1 MTKATSLSKRAI
13 DLLLR
18 AMEARSTSLQAS
30 ALHQV
35 SRGATDALL
44 AAKLLVPSGHVPVV
58 AGMDDYEDEPVEA
71 TWSAELKSFGYH
83 DSTGRWVKVAHQ
95 EIAACRVDYG
105 LALAKMLVAFERA
118 GPSRPTPL
126 VTDLVWE
133 VGTIK
138 LAGAKAPVPV
148 WFARR
153 LGDPGDWTQL
163 EALTAR
169 KPPQEI
175 RIILTSTPGERIP
188 ETAQKRN
195 HIINVVDVAG
205 DPAKLAIS
213 PQVLG
218 ARVFPG
224 QVQRRFPIDHSEDCG
239 IVWLKGQTI
248 TFRGDKQRLLLKQL
262 FDAYWSGLPERRT
275 SAVLFEA
282 GYGDQTNSLAKAF
295 GKRDDWRQFV
305 HYDDGNC
312 WIDPDQIMSV
322 PSGY

>member
-1 MTKATSLSKRAI
+1 MSKRAI

-18 AMEARSTSLQAS
+18 AMEARSMSLQTS

-35 SRGATDALL
+35 SRSATDALI
-44 AAKLLVPSGHVPVV
+44 AAKLLVSGGHVPVV
-58 AGMDDYEDEPVEA
+58 AAMDDYEDEPIEA
-71 TWSAELKSFGYH
+71 TWSAELKLFGYH
-83 DSTGRWVKVAHQ
+83 DSTGRWVKVANQ
-95 EIAACRVDYG
+95 DIAACKVDYG

-118 GPSRPTPL
+118 GPSRPTSL

-153 LGDPGDWTQL
+153 LGDPGGWAQL
-163 EALTAR
+163 EALIGR

-188 ETAQKRN
+188 ATAQKRN
-195 HIINVVDVAG
+195 HIINVADVAG

-224 QVQRRFPIDHSEDCG
+224 QVQRRFPIDHSDDYG
-239 IVWLKGQTI
+239 IVWLRGKTL
-248 TFRGDKQRLLLKQL
+248 TFGSDKQRQLLGLL
-262 FDAYWSGLPERRT
+262 FDAYWSGSPVCRT
-275 SAVLFEA
+275 AVVLFEA
-282 GYGDQTNSLAKAF
+282 GYGDSTNAF
-295 GKRDDWRQFV
+295 SKVFSGRDDWRSFIK
-305 HYDDGNC
+305 YADGNC
-312 WIDPDQIMSV
+312 WIEP
-322 PSGY
+322 

>member
-1 MTKATSLSKRAI
+1 M
-13 DLLLR
+13 
-18 AMEARSTSLQAS
+18 SLQTS

-35 SRGATDALL
+35 SRSATDALI

-58 AGMDDYEDEPVEA
+58 VGMDDYEDEPLEA
-71 TWSAELKSFGYH
+71 TWSAELKSYGYH
-83 DSTGRWVKVAHQ
+83 DSTGRWVKVANQ
-95 EIAACRVDYG
+95 DIAACRVDYG

-153 LGDPGDWTQL
+153 LGDPGVWAQL
-163 EALTAR
+163 EALIGR
-169 KPPQEI
+169 KPPQKI

-188 ETAQKRN
+188 ATAQKRN
-195 HIINVVDVAG
+195 HIINVADVAG

-224 QVQRRFPIDHSEDCG
+224 QVQRRFPIDHSDDCG
-239 IVWLKGQTI
+239 IVWLRGETL
-248 TFRGDKQRLLLKQL
+248 TFGSDKQRQLLGLL
-262 FDAYWSGLPERRT
+262 FDAYWSGSPVCRT
-275 SAVLFEA
+275 AVVLFEA
-282 GYGDQTNSLAKAF
+282 GYGDSTNAF
-295 GKRDDWRQFV
+295 SKVFSGRDDWRSFIK
-305 HYDDGNC
+305 YADGNC
-312 WIDPDQIMSV
+312 WIEP
-322 PSGY
+322 

>member
-1 MTKATSLSKRAI
+1 
-13 DLLLR
+13 
-18 AMEARSTSLQAS
+18 MEARSMSLQTS

-35 SRGATDALL
+35 SRSATDALI

-58 AGMDDYEDEPVEA
+58 AAMDDYEDEPVEA

-83 DSTGRWVKVAHQ
+83 DSTGRWIKVAHQ
-95 EIAACRVDYG
+95 DIAACRVDYG
-105 LALAKMLVAFERA
+105 LALARMQVAFERA

-138 LAGAKAPVPV
+138 LAGAKAPVPI

-153 LGDPGDWTQL
+153 LGDPGVWAKL
-163 EALTAR
+163 EALIGR

-188 ETAQKRN
+188 ATAQKRN
-195 HIINVVDVAG
+195 HIINVADVAG

-218 ARVFPG
+218 ARVFSG
-224 QVQRRFPIDHSEDCG
+224 QVQRRFPIDHSDDYG
-239 IVWLKGQTI
+239 IVWLRGETL
-248 TFRGDKQRLLLKQL
+248 TFGSDKQRQLLGLL
-262 FDAYWSGLPERRT
+262 FSAYWSGSPECRT
-275 SAVLFEA
+275 AVVLYEA
-282 GYGDQTNSLAKAF
+282 GYGDSTNSFSKVF
-295 GKRDDWRQFV
+295 SGRDDWRSFIK
-305 HYDDGNC
+305 YADGNC
-312 WIDPDQIMSV
+312 WIEP
-322 PSGY
+322 

>member
-1 MTKATSLSKRAI
+1 VTKATSLSKRAI
-13 DLLLR
+13 ELLLR
-18 AMEARSTSLQAS
+18 AMEARSMSLQTS
-30 ALHQV
+30 ALHQF
-35 SRGATDALL
+35 SRSATDALIK
-44 AAKLLVPSGHVPVV
+44 AKLLVPSGHVPVV
-58 AGMDDYEDEPVEA
+58 AAMDNYEDEPVEA

-83 DSTGRWVKVAHQ
+83 DSTGRWVKVANQ
-95 EIAACRVDYG
+95 DIAACRVDYG

-126 VTDLVWE
+126 VSDLIWE

-153 LGDPGDWTQL
+153 LGYPGVWAQL
-163 EALTAR
+163 EALIGR

-188 ETAQKRN
+188 ATAQKRN
-195 HIINVVDVAG
+195 HIINVADVAG

-224 QVQRRFPIDHSEDCG
+224 QVQRRFPIDHSDDYG
-239 IVWLKGQTI
+239 IVWLRGETL
-248 TFRGDKQRLLLKQL
+248 TFGSDKQRQLLGLL
-262 FDAYWSGLPERRT
+262 FDAYWSGSPVCRT
-275 SAVLFEA
+275 AVVLFEA
-282 GYGDQTNSLAKAF
+282 GYGDSTNAF
-295 GKRDDWRQFV
+295 SKVFSGRDDWRSFIK
-305 HYDDGNC
+305 YADGNC
-312 WIDPDQIMSV
+312 WIEP
-322 PSGY
+322 

>member
-1 MTKATSLSKRAI
+1 M
-13 DLLLR
+13 
-18 AMEARSTSLQAS
+18 SLQTS

-35 SRGATDALL
+35 SRSATDALI
-44 AAKLLVPSGHVPVV
+44 AAKRLVSGGHVPVV
-58 AGMDDYEDEPVEA
+58 AAMDDYEDEPIEA

-83 DSTGRWVKVAHQ
+83 DSTGRWVKVANQ
-95 EIAACRVDYG
+95 DIAACKVDYG

-126 VTDLVWE
+126 VSDLIWE

-153 LGDPGDWTQL
+153 LGDPGVWAQL
-163 EALTAR
+163 EALIGR

-188 ETAQKRN
+188 ATAQKRN
-195 HIINVVDVAG
+195 HIINVADVAG

-213 PQVLG
+213 PQVLA

-224 QVQRRFPIDHSEDCG
+224 QTQRRFPIDHSANHG
-239 IVWLKGQTI
+239 IVWLRGATL
-248 TFRGDKQRLLLKQL
+248 TFSSDKQQQLLGLL
-262 FDAYWSGLPERRT
+262 FDAYWSGSPVCRT
-275 SAVLFEA
+275 AVVLFEA
-282 GYGDQTNSLAKAF
+282 GYGDSTNSFSKVF
-295 GKRDDWRQFV
+295 SGRDDWRSFIK
-305 HYDDGNC
+305 YADGNC
-312 WIDPDQIMSV
+312 WIEP
-322 PSGY
+322 

>member
-1 MTKATSLSKRAI
+1 MKATSLSKRSI

-18 AMEARSTSLQAS
+18 AMEARGMSLQTS
-30 ALHQV
+30 ALHRV
-35 SRGATDALL
+35 SRSATDALIK
-44 AAKLLVPSGHVPVV
+44 AKLLVPSGHVPIV

-83 DSTGRWVKVAHQ
+83 DSTGRWIKVAHQ
-95 EIAACRVDYG
+95 DIAACRVDYG

-126 VTDLVWE
+126 VSDLIWE

-153 LGDPGDWTQL
+153 LGDPGVWAQL
-163 EALTAR
+163 ETLIGR
-169 KPPQEI
+169 KPPQET

-188 ETAQKRN
+188 ETTQKCN
-195 HIINVVDVAG
+195 HIISVADVAG

-224 QVQRRFPIDHSEDCG
+224 QAQRRFPIDHSDHYG
-239 IVWLKGQTI
+239 IVWLRGETL
-248 TFRGDKQRLLLKQL
+248 TFGSDKQRQLLGLL
-262 FDAYWSGLPERRT
+262 FDAYWSGSPVCRT
-275 SAVLFEA
+275 AVVLFEA
-282 GYGDQTNSLAKAF
+282 GYGDSTNAF
-295 GKRDDWRQFV
+295 SKVFSGRDDWRSFIK
-305 HYDDGNC
+305 YADGNC
-312 WIDPDQIMSV
+312 WIEP
-322 PSGY
+322 

>member
-1 MTKATSLSKRAI
+1 MSKRAI

-18 AMEARSTSLQAS
+18 AMEAPSPSIQAS

-35 SRGATDALL
+35 SRTATDTLL
-44 AAKLLVPSGHVPVV
+44 KAKLLLPSGHIPVV
-58 AGMDDYEDEPVEA
+58 AGMDDYEDEPFEA

-83 DSTGRWVKVAHQ
+83 DSTGRWIKVDNQ
-95 EIAACRVDYG
+95 EIAACKVDYG

-118 GPSRPTPL
+118 GPPRPAPL
-126 VTDLVWE
+126 IADLVLD

-138 LAGAKAPVPV
+138 LSGTKAPVPV

-153 LGDPGDWTQL
+153 LGDPVVWAQL
-163 EALTAR
+163 ESLVVR

-175 RIILTSTPGERIP
+175 RVILTSTPGGCIP

-195 HIINVVDVAG
+195 HIINVADIAG

-224 QVQRRFPIDHSEDCG
+224 QAQHRFPIDHSDDYG
-239 IVWLKGQTI
+239 IVWLRGETL
-248 TFRGDKQRLLLKQL
+248 TFGSDKQRQLLGLL
-262 FDAYWSGLPERRT
+262 FDAYWSGSPVCRT
-275 SAVLFEA
+275 AVVLFEA
-282 GYGDQTNSLAKAF
+282 GYGDSTNAF
-295 GKRDDWRQFV
+295 SKVFSGRDDWRSFIK
-305 HYDDGNC
+305 YADGNC
-312 WIDPDQIMSV
+312 WIEP
-322 PSGY
+322 

>member
-1 MTKATSLSKRAI
+1 M
-13 DLLLR
+13 
-18 AMEARSTSLQAS
+18 SLQTS
-30 ALHQV
+30 ALHQI
-35 SRGATDALL
+35 SRSATDALT
-44 AAKLLVPSGHVPVV
+44 AAKLLVPNGHVPVV

-83 DSTGRWVKVAHQ
+83 DSTGRWVKVANE
-95 EIAACRVDYG
+95 EIAACRIDYS

-126 VTDLVWE
+126 ISDLVWD

-138 LAGAKAPVPV
+138 LTDAKAPAPV

-153 LGDPGDWTQL
+153 LGDPGGWAQL
-163 EALTAR
+163 EALIGR
-169 KPPQEI
+169 KPPEEI

-195 HIINVVDVAG
+195 HIINVADVSG

-224 QVQRRFPIDHSEDCG
+224 QVQHRFPIDHSEDCG
-239 IVWLKGQTI
+239 LVWHGDETL
-248 TFRGDKQRLLLKQL
+248 TFGGDKQRLLLQL
-262 FDAYWSGLPERRT
+262 LFAAYWSGSPVLRVA
-275 SAVLFEA
+275 AVLEEA
-282 GYGDQTNSLAKAF
+282 GYGGQVNSLKKAF
-295 GKRDDWRQFV
+295 GRREDWQAFIKF
-305 HYDDGNC
+305 DEGNC
-312 WIDPDQIMSV
+312 WIEA
-322 PSGY
+322 

>member
-1 MTKATSLSKRAI
+1 MSKRAI

-18 AMEARSTSLQAS
+18 AMEARSMSLQTS
-30 ALHQV
+30 ALHQF
-35 SRGATDALL
+35 SRSATDALI

-58 AGMDDYEDEPVEA
+58 VGMDDYEDEPLEA

-95 EIAACRVDYG
+95 DIAACRVDYG
-105 LALAKMLVAFERA
+105 LAFAKMLVAFERA

-126 VTDLVWE
+126 VTDLVWD

-153 LGDPGDWTQL
+153 LGDPGVWAQL
-163 EALTAR
+163 EALIGR

-188 ETAQKRN
+188 ATAQKRN
-195 HIINVVDVAG
+195 HIINVADVAG

-224 QVQRRFPIDHSEDCG
+224 QAQRRFPIDHSDDCG
-239 IVWLKGQTI
+239 LVWHGDTTL
-248 TFRGDKQRLLLKQL
+248 TFGGDKQRLLLQIM
-262 FDAYWSGLPERRT
+262 FAAYWTGSPVLRVA
-275 SAVLFEA
+275 AVLEEA
-282 GYGDQTNSLAKAF
+282 GYGGQVNSLKKAF
-295 GKRDDWRQFV
+295 GRREDWQAFIKF
-305 HYDDGNC
+305 DDGNC
-312 WIDPDQIMSV
+312 WIEA
-322 PSGY
+322 

>member
-1 MTKATSLSKRAI
+1 MMATSLSKRAI

-18 AMEARSTSLQAS
+18 AMEARSMSLQTS

-35 SRGATDALL
+35 SRSATDALI

-58 AGMDDYEDEPVEA
+58 AAMGDYEDEPVEA

-83 DSTGRWVKVAHQ
+83 DSTGRWVKVAH
-95 EIAACRVDYG
+95 EDIAACRVDYG
-105 LALAKMLVAFERA
+105 LALAKLLVAFERA
-118 GPSRPTPL
+118 GPSRPTSL
-126 VTDLVWE
+126 VTDLIWE

-153 LGDPGDWTQL
+153 LGDPGVWTQL
-163 EALTAR
+163 EALIGR

-175 RIILTSTPGERIP
+175 RIILTSTSGERIP
-188 ETAQKRN
+188 ETAQKRS
-195 HIINVVDVAG
+195 HIINVADVAG

-224 QVQRRFPIDHSEDCG
+224 QVQRRFPIDHSDDYG
-239 IVWLKGQTI
+239 IVWLRGETL
-248 TFRGDKQRLLLKQL
+248 TFGSDKQRQLLGLL
-262 FDAYWSGLPERRT
+262 FNAYWSGSPECRT
-275 SAVLFEA
+275 AVVLFEA
-282 GYGDQTNSLAKAF
+282 GYGDSTNSFSKVF
-295 GKRDDWRQFV
+295 SGRDDWRSFIK
-305 HYDDGNC
+305 YADGNC
-312 WIDPDQIMSV
+312 WIEP
-322 PSGY
+322 

>member
-1 MTKATSLSKRAI
+1 MT
-13 DLLLR
+13 
-18 AMEARSTSLQAS
+18 LQTS

-35 SRGATDALL
+35 SRSATDALI

-58 AGMDDYEDEPVEA
+58 AAMDDYEDEPVEA

-83 DSTGRWVKVAHQ
+83 DSTGRWIKVAHQ
-95 EIAACRVDYG
+95 DIAACRVDYG
-105 LALAKMLVAFERA
+105 LALARMQVAFERA

-138 LAGAKAPVPV
+138 LAGAKAPVPI

-153 LGDPGDWTQL
+153 LGDPGVWAKL
-163 EALTAR
+163 EALIGR

-188 ETAQKRN
+188 ATAQKRN
-195 HIINVVDVAG
+195 HIINVADVAG

-218 ARVFPG
+218 ARVFSG
-224 QVQRRFPIDHSEDCG
+224 QVQRRFPIDHSDDYG
-239 IVWLKGQTI
+239 IVWLRGETL
-248 TFRGDKQRLLLKQL
+248 TFGSDKQRQLLGLL
-262 FDAYWSGLPERRT
+262 FNAYWSGSPECRT
-275 SAVLFEA
+275 AVVLYEA
-282 GYGDQTNSLAKAF
+282 GYGDSTNSFSKVF
-295 GKRDDWRQFV
+295 SGRDDWRSFIK
-305 HYDDGNC
+305 YADGNC
-312 WIDPDQIMSV
+312 WIEP
-322 PSGY
+322 